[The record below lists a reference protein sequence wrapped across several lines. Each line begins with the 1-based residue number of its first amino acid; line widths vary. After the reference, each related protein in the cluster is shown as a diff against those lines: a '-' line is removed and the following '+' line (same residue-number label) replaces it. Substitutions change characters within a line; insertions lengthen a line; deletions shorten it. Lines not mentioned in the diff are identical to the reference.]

1 MIFQMEDYLNI
12 LQITRCIIEI
22 LHFYLL
28 QKKDVPLLLQLD
40 EEYKYCID
48 RVMTEIYFISK

>member
-1 MIFQMEDYLNI
+1 MEDYLNI